1 MVNRGSGI
9 MRREF
14 YIFMLAVIIS
24 LQPLSAEETLT
35 LRQSINVSL
44 QNNNSYK
51 IAIEKVKENRYRVR
65 ETWGAL
71 WPELSTDVAYT
82 RQDAEA
88 GLSSRVAG
96 QYDIQYVNGKIAVNA
111 GVFYHSLKASR
122 KAYIVA
128 ENEVR
133 KIKADTI
140 INTIKLYYGLI
151 LTREMIKL
159 RSDSL
164 KALEENLKVI
174 TMGYRKGTFSK
185 LDYLRAQVAFSNEK
199 TKLIN
204 TENDFYTARAAF
216 NIHMGR
222 DINASINIDERAIRI
237 YNKELSDIPFKQ
249 EKGNEFVKKMI
260 REALKNRPEVI
271 QIKLKREIEAHTAGA
286 AESIYLWPT
295 IFVTGNYGTSK
306 LIPRDGD
313 TGTITIGDPTVDPIL
328 QALNEG
334 MQQSYTPSGWN
345 RAWSITFGA
354 TYRWGSLF
362 PLEPSHAKGQQY
374 RSRAKQTDLQME
386 DFIRGVRLEVQ
397 QGYLKLKSA
406 TNSIRSQRGNIET
419 AEESLRVSIIQFRN
433 GIIDNTKLLEA
444 NVELATAKT
453 LYIQA
458 LHDYQLAK
466 AELNRAI
473 GEDYFTFR

>member
-1 MVNRGSGI
+1 MNGIGSGI
-9 MRREF
+9 MRRELC
-14 YIFMLAVIIS
+14 IFVFFALIGLS
-24 LQPLSAEETLT
+24 PLSAEETLN
-35 LRQSINVSL
+35 LKEAIMISL
-44 QNNNSYK
+44 KNNNSYR
-51 IAIEKVKENRYRVR
+51 IAIEKVQESRYRVR

-88 GLSSRVAG
+88 GLSSRIEG
-96 QYDIQYVNGKIAVNA
+96 QYDIHFVSGTISVNA
-111 GVFYHSLKASR
+111 GVFYNSLQASR
-122 KAYIVA
+122 KDYIIA

-133 KIKADTI
+133 RIKADTI
-140 INTIKLYYGLI
+140 IKTIKLYYGLI
-151 LTREMIKL
+151 LSREMIAL

-164 KALEENLKVI
+164 KALEENLKVVTI
-174 TMGYRKGTFSK
+174 GYRKGTFSK
-185 LDYLRAQVAFSNEK
+185 LDYLRAQVAYSNEK

-204 TENDFYTARAAF
+204 TENDYYTALATL
-216 NIHMGR
+216 NIHLGR
-222 DINASINIDERAIRI
+222 DIHSPIKVEESAIRTHD
-237 YNKELSDIPFKQ
+237 KELSTIPFEQDEGKI
-249 EKGNEFVKKMI
+249 FVQKMI
-260 REALKNRPEVI
+260 REALKNRPEVL
-271 QIKLKREIEAHTAGA
+271 QIKLKREIESHLAGA

-295 IFVTGNYGTSK
+295 IFVTGKYGTSK
-306 LIPRDGD
+306 LIPREEDG
-313 TGTITIGDPTVDPIL
+313 GITTTGDPQIDALL
-328 QALNEG
+328 QIINEG
-334 MQQSYTPSGWN
+334 MQESYTPSGWN

-362 PLEPSHAKGQQY
+362 PFDPSHAKGKQY
-374 RSRAKQTDLQME
+374 RSKAKQTDFQME

-397 QGYLKLKSA
+397 QSYLKLKSA
-406 TNSIRSQRGNIET
+406 TISIKSQQGNIET

-444 NVELATAKT
+444 NVELTTAKT

-473 GEDYFTFR
+473 GEDYFAFR